1 MYLTRHNQFPR
12 EIPLKSIIVFALL
25 STFAIAQSN
34 TDQLWKKATA
44 AMGNTSAQSL
54 GNDKITA
61 GLKEALTVSTGKA
74 VAATGKPDGFFK
86 NDTIKILMPEKLRTV
101 EKGVRLMGGSKQ
113 IDDLVLGM
121 NRAAEQ
127 AAPQAKQIFINAV
140 TKMTIDDARSILSGN
155 QTAATEYF
163 KKQTS
168 QELAAA
174 FAPIIHKSMENVGVT
189 KQYAKVM
196 QQSPQLAFLNS
207 DSFNLDKYIVG
218 RSLDGLFFML
228 GEEEKK
234 IRTNPAAQTTSL
246 LKQVFGKKN

>member
-1 MYLTRHNQFPR
+1 
-12 EIPLKSIIVFALL
+12 
-25 STFAIAQSN
+25 
-34 TDQLWKKATA
+34 
-44 AMGNTSAQSL
+44 
-54 GNDKITA
+54 
-61 GLKEALTVSTGKA
+61 
-74 VAATGKPDGFFK
+74 
-86 NDTIKILMPEKLRTV
+86 MPEKLRSV

-113 IDDLVLGM
+113 IDDLVIGM

-140 TKMTIDDARSILSGN
+140 AKMTIDDARSILSSN

-168 QELAAA
+168 QELSAA
-174 FAPIIHKSMENVGVT
+174 FAPIIHKAMENVGVT
-189 KQYAKVM
+189 KQYNKVM
-196 QQSPQLAFLNS
+196 QQSPQLSFLNS

-218 RSLDGLFFML
+218 KSLDGLFYML
-228 GEEEKK
+228 GQEERK

>member
-1 MYLTRHNQFPR
+1 MLFAMKSVLTA
-12 EIPLKSIIVFALL
+12 IATFALAL
-25 STFAIAQSN
+25 SSFAQSQP
-34 TDQLWKKATA
+34 DSLWKK
-44 AMGNTSAQSL
+44 GSTSAQSL

-61 GLKEALTVSTGKA
+61 GLKEVLTVSTGKA

-86 NDTIKILMPEKLRTV
+86 NETIKILMPEKLRPM
-101 EKGVRLMGGSKQ
+101 EKGVRLMGGGKQ

-140 TKMTIDDARSILSGN
+140 AKMSIDDARSILSGN

-168 QELAAA
+168 QELSAA
-174 FAPIIHKSMENVGVT
+174 FAPIVHKAMQNVGVT
-189 KQYAKVM
+189 KQYSAVM
-196 QQSPQLAFLNS
+196 QQAPQLSFLKS
-207 DSFNLDKYIVG
+207 DTFNLDKYVVDK
-218 RSLDGLFFML
+218 SLDGLFFML

>member
-1 MYLTRHNQFPR
+1 
-12 EIPLKSIIVFALL
+12 
-25 STFAIAQSN
+25 
-34 TDQLWKKATA
+34 
-44 AMGNTSAQSL
+44 
-54 GNDKITA
+54 
-61 GLKEALTVSTGKA
+61 
-74 VAATGKPDGFFK
+74 
-86 NDTIKILMPEKLRTV
+86 
-101 EKGVRLMGGSKQ
+101 MGGGKQ

-121 NRAAEQ
+121 NRAAEH

-168 QELAAA
+168 QELSAA

-218 RSLDGLFFML
+218 KSLDGLFFML